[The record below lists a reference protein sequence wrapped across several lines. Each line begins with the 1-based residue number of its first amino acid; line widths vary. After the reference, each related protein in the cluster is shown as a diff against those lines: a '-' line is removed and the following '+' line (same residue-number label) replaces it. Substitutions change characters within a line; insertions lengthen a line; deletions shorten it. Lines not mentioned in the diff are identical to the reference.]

1 MLYNESLELVVLIVF
16 SQFSV
21 YRLSSR
27 KAEAYVESSVLSVP
41 RNEKLLPSF
50 SLFSFKYVGDFKI

>member
-1 MLYNESLELVVLIVF
+1 MLYNVSLELIILIFF

-21 YRLSSR
+21 HRLNSR
-27 KAEAYVESSVLSVP
+27 KAGAYVESSVLSVQ
-41 RNEKLLPSF
+41 RNEKLLSSF